1 MQPNFQ
7 KGKHRRD
14 KWKYF
19 LLVYILSNLLTVDLR
34 VQVIV
39 EKIKNNKIA
48 EKKQIKH
55 YLNLNSKKRTMFPQS
70 QIKRLLTG

>member
-1 MQPNFQ
+1 MDYQQKVLKHLQPNFQ

-19 LLVYILSNLLTVDLR
+19 LLVFILSNLLTVDLG
-34 VQVIV
+34 VQAIV

-48 EKKQIKH
+48 EKKTDV
-55 YLNLNSKKRTMFPQS
+55 NSKTLVKFE
-70 QIKRLLTG
+70 L